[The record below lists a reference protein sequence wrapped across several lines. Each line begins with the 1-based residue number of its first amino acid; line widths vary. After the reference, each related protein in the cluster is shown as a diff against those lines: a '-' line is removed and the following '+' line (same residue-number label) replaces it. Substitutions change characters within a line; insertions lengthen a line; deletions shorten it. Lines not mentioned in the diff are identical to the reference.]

1 MNRDAARII
10 GALTLTKAGDRV
22 IDAKTVLAW
31 LLAALGAPAVTT
43 GLLVPVRESGSLLP
57 QAGLVPWVRR
67 FRQRKWVWVL
77 GAAGQ
82 ALAVGLMALVAGLA
96 NGAVAGWGVLG
107 ALALFALS
115 RSLSSIATKDVI
127 GRVVASG
134 GRGKV
139 TGWSDTAS
147 GLIAVTLGLGIRL
160 LGTTAPAR
168 GPLVALV
175 AVASAAWVFGLIVF
189 ATIREPVE
197 PTDDPDT
204 DGDDGSGF
212 AGTMALIARDRPFRR
227 FVIARTLLLVSAL
240 SPPFVVAIAADRTGT
255 DVAGL
260 GPFVIAS
267 GLASLLG
274 GRLWGGAADR
284 SSRLVM
290 VWAAGLGA
298 TIVVFFLAFTA
309 ALGDSPWWYA
319 AIYLLLAIVHTGARV
334 GRSTYVIDLGTGDRR
349 TQYVAASNTAM
360 GVLLLV
366 VGGVTGALSAFGPE
380 VALAALALVGAAG
393 VPTGLTLPEV
403 TGASRPDES

>member
-1 MNRDAARII
+1 MNREALRII
-10 GALTLTKAGDRV
+10 GSLTLTKAGDRV

-31 LLAALGAPAVTT
+31 LLAALGAPAVTI

-67 FRQRKWVWVL
+67 FRQRKWVWIL

-82 ALAVGLMALVAGLA
+82 AIAVGLMAVVAA
-96 NGAVAGWGVLG
+96 VASGAVAGWGVVG

-127 GRVVASG
+127 GRVVESG

-139 TGWSDTAS
+139 TGWSDTTS
-147 GLIAVTLGLGIRL
+147 GLIAVTLGVGIRL
-160 LGTTAPAR
+160 LGTDEPAR

-175 AVASAAWVFGLIVF
+175 AVASAAWIFAALVF

-197 PTDDPDT
+197 SE
-204 DGDDGSGF
+204 DGDDGE
-212 AGTMALIARDRPFRR
+212 AGVRATLGLLVRDRPFRR

-260 GPFVIAS
+260 GPFVVAS

-298 TIVVFFLAFTA
+298 AIVVAFLALTPT
-309 ALGDSPWWYA
+309 LGASAWWYA
-319 AIYLLLAIVHTGARV
+319 AVYLLLALVHTGARV

-349 TQYVAASNTAM
+349 TQYVAGSNTAM

-366 VGGVTGALSAFGPE
+366 VGGITGALSTLGPE
-380 VALAALALVGAAG
+380 VALGALALVGAAG
-393 VPTGLTLPEV
+393 VPTGLSLPEV
-403 TGASRPDES
+403 TGQPR